1 MVVVRGRFTG
11 EVWCQMRVERR
22 GVKFE
27 EKTVPTRFV
36 KEGDKALQKAG
47 FTAAYT
53 VGYRLVLPLSCF
65 DLHEQADLIDLSI
78 VNSIILLQE
87 GYMYEVL
94 TFKSICQSSNVWFS
108 AVSTLN

>member
-1 MVVVRGRFTG
+1 
-11 EVWCQMRVERR
+11 MRVERR

-53 VGYRLVLPLSCF
+53 VGCRHRPIARRHAPLRLLLSPP
-65 DLHEQADLIDLSI
+65 
-78 VNSIILLQE
+78 
-87 GYMYEVL
+87 
-94 TFKSICQSSNVWFS
+94 
-108 AVSTLN
+108 